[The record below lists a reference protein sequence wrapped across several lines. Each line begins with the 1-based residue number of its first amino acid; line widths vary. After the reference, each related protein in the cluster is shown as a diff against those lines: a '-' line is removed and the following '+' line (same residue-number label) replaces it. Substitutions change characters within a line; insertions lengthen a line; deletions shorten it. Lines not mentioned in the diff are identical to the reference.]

1 MCLNGGVCAAC
12 LQFVQAYKEMR
23 LRPSRK
29 RIQWP
34 PLLSET
40 STVAY
45 AEGFTGYSYLPSQRP
60 SFQKLFRD
68 NAGLR
73 LSAL

>member
-1 MCLNGGVCAAC
+1 MCLNGIVRAAC
-12 LQFVQAYKEMR
+12 LRFVQAYKEMR
-23 LRPSRK
+23 LRPTRK
-29 RIQWP
+29 LIQWP
-34 PLLSET
+34 LLLSET
-40 STVAY
+40 SKVEY

-60 SFQKLFRD
+60 SFQRLFRD